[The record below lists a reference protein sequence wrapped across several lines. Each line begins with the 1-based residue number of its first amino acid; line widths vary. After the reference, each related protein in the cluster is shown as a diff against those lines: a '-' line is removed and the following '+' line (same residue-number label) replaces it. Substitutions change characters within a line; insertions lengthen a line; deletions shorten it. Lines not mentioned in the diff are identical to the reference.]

1 MKGWGIMIQTIN
13 EKEISTIS
21 TLEIAKMMGDV
32 LHYKILEKLEGTK
45 DGKTKGIIP
54 TLNAHEI
61 ESVDYFIKSTY
72 KDAKGEIRKC
82 YECTKL
88 GCDLLAN
95 KFTGEKGI
103 LFTARYVKKFDE
115 MEKQIQRATSSF
127 MIEDPI
133 LRAKMW
139 IKEQEKAQLLLQE
152 KVEIIEELSPLAE
165 LARKRIDRTGTVSIT
180 DLTKT
185 YNLKRGQLTC
195 WAKKEGYIHKSQ
207 IEVNNKGEKY
217 FKVIGEEYKGIAIM
231 EEGIKLV
238 DKNIEEIRVAPC
250 RFKKEIVTEKE
261 VDEKTDIMS
270 KLFSK

>member
-1 MKGWGIMIQTIN
+1 MIQTIN

-21 TLEIAKMMGDV
+21 TLDIAEMMGVKHND
-32 LHYKILEKLEGTK
+32 ILKKLNGAN
-45 DGKTKGIIP
+45 DRRGII
-54 TLNAHEI
+54 EI
-61 ESVDYFIKSTY
+61 LTEGQMALSDYFIQSSY
-72 KDAKGEIRKC
+72 KDASGKENKC

-88 GCDLLAN
+88 GCDFLAN

-115 MEKQIQRATSSF
+115 MEKQIQRAISSF

-165 LARKRIDRTGTVSIT
+165 LARKRMDRTGTVSIT

-231 EEGIKLV
+231 EDGIKLV

-261 VDEKTDIMS
+261 VDERIDVMS
-270 KLFSK
+270 MLFGR